1 MKTNSILIAEK
12 RKVFRL
18 NTALDKIEWEV
29 SFENIITGITR
40 VNEFVFVSTASN
52 WGKKYTSLLEFNTGK
67 LLWTIDKILYFVH
80 VFEETLIYIDKTKEI
95 VSLSLSSGE
104 EKFRVKRDFKWYE
117 SPRMAL
123 IENKIY
129 LFSKK
134 KTKVL
139 NLNTGILS
147 ESKLPANINPKE
159 LTFIID
165 EFQIEIN
172 TLPSGDAGDA
182 MLYGMAVGA
191 GDAGGG
197 YDGGDAGGGE

>member
-1 MKTNSILIAEK
+1 MKSNSILIAEK

-18 NTALDKIEWEV
+18 NTASQKIEWSV
-29 SFENIITGITR
+29 SFENKIAGITR
-40 VNEFVFVSTASN
+40 VNEFVFISTASN
-52 WGKKYTSLLEFNTGK
+52 WGKYYTSLLEFNTGK

-95 VSLSLSSGE
+95 VSLSLNSGE
-104 EKFRVKRDFKWYE
+104 EKFRVKMDFKWYE

-129 LFSKK
+129 LFSTKR
-134 KTKVL
+134 TKVL
-139 NLNTGILS
+139 NCITGSLS

-159 LTFIID
+159 VTFIID

-182 MLYGMAVGA
+182 MLYGMAIGA
-191 GDAGGG
+191 GNDGGG
-197 YDGGDAGGGE
+197 SSGGDAGE

>member
-1 MKTNSILIAEK
+1 MKSNSILIAEK

-18 NTALDKIEWEV
+18 NTALQKIEWNV
-29 SFENIITGITR
+29 SFEKKIAGITR
-40 VNEFVFVSTASN
+40 VNEFVFISTVNN
-52 WGKKYTSLLEFNTGK
+52 WGKYYTSLLEFNTGK

-104 EKFRVKRDFKWYE
+104 EKFRVKMDFKWYE
-117 SPRMAL
+117 SPRVAL

-129 LFSKK
+129 LFSTKRA
-134 KTKVL
+134 KVL
-139 NLNTGILS
+139 NWITGSLS

-159 LTFIID
+159 VTFLID

-191 GDAGGG
+191 GNDGGG
-197 YDGGDAGGGE
+197 SSGGDAGE

>member
-1 MKTNSILIAEK
+1 MKSNSILIAEK

-18 NTALDKIEWEV
+18 NTASQKIEWNV
-29 SFENIITGITR
+29 SFEKKIAGITR
-40 VNEFVFVSTASN
+40 VNEFVFISTVNN
-52 WGKKYTSLLEFNTGK
+52 WGKYYTSLLEFNTGK

-104 EKFRVKRDFKWYE
+104 EKFRVKMDFKWYE
-117 SPRMAL
+117 SPRVAL

-129 LFSKK
+129 LFSTKRA
-134 KTKVL
+134 KVL
-139 NLNTGILS
+139 NWITGSLS

-159 LTFIID
+159 VTFLID

-182 MLYGMAVGA
+182 MLYGMAVGE
-191 GDAGGG
+191 GNDGGG
-197 YDGGDAGGGE
+197 SSGGDAGE

>member
-1 MKTNSILIAEK
+1 MKSNSILIAEK

-18 NTALDKIEWEV
+18 NTASQKIEWNV
-29 SFENIITGITR
+29 SFEKKIAGITR
-40 VNEFVFVSTASN
+40 VNEFVFISTVNN
-52 WGKKYTSLLEFNTGK
+52 WGKYYTSLLEFNTGK

-80 VFEETLIYIDKTKEI
+80 VFEENLIYIDKTKEI

-104 EKFRVKRDFKWYE
+104 EKFRVKMDFKWYE
-117 SPRMAL
+117 SPRVAL

-129 LFSKK
+129 LFSTKRA
-134 KTKVL
+134 KVL
-139 NLNTGILS
+139 NWITGSLS

-159 LTFIID
+159 VTFLID

-182 MLYGMAVGA
+182 MLYGMAVGE
-191 GDAGGG
+191 GNDGGG
-197 YDGGDAGGGE
+197 SSGGDAGE

>member
-1 MKTNSILIAEK
+1 MKSNSILIAEK

-18 NTALDKIEWEV
+18 NTASQKIEWNV
-29 SFENIITGITR
+29 SFEKKIAGISR
-40 VNEFVFVSTASN
+40 VNEFVFISTVNN
-52 WGKKYTSLLEFNTGK
+52 WGKYYTSLLEFNTGK

-104 EKFRVKRDFKWYE
+104 EKFRVKMDFKWYE
-117 SPRMAL
+117 SPRVAL

-129 LFSKK
+129 LFSTKRA
-134 KTKVL
+134 KVL
-139 NLNTGILS
+139 NWITGSLS

-159 LTFIID
+159 VTFLID

-182 MLYGMAVGA
+182 MLYGMAVGE
-191 GDAGGG
+191 GNDGGG
-197 YDGGDAGGGE
+197 SSGGDAGE